1 MKVYILMFDQKA
13 KELAS
18 QSDDVKKIAT
28 AIQSVLPQRHEGV
41 WLIGPNIQM
50 KYLKKR

>member
-1 MKVYILMFDQKA
+1 MKEYILLFDQKA

-18 QSDDVKKIAT
+18 HSDDVQKIAT
-28 AIQSVLPQRHEGV
+28 AIQSVLPQRPEGV